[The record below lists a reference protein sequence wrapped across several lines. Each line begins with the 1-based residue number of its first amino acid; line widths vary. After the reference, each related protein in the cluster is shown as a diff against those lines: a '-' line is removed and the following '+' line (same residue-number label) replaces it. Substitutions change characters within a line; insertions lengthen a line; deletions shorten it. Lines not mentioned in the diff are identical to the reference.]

1 MKKFILLPLII
12 ITLFILSAATAL
24 AADKV
29 NLHAD
34 FDNYDLGP
42 VSLKELSVEHRDNVT
57 IEQVGTEKVLRL
69 RHSVSGTIA
78 SQNMISS
85 NEINISAEAIITFDV
100 MNRNSDTGHLYVQL
114 RSNDGNTADST
125 SNQIN
130 IIKIDSGKITYL
142 PEMKS
147 VTEAISTTQWA
158 KITLIINP
166 VTGKL
171 TLYNNG
177 VLKVSVDDFRSLRNW
192 QAFDFSKTIFR
203 FQNYVKST
211 PSGASPYVTDII
223 YDNIRIAQGTGDV
236 FATSAKVYFNNT
248 STAITEA
255 KNGPLVAKAS
265 LLNKGDSIKQV
276 KVFFAYKSDGVLK
289 ELQAADYTL
298 AAHETT
304 YVPCNMTLQGTAPG
318 DTVEIM
324 VLEPDTLKPLMAPK
338 VMYLRNAIETP
349 IHEEMQYLYSQRQV
363 SHPRVMATKADF
375 DAIRSLVKTDP
386 TAKAWADSIIAR
398 ADNMVAANITNS
410 SSPYY
415 ISYVVSSTNDILT
428 MSRRVLDMM
437 QTLGMAHQLTGQET
451 VPSKY
456 SSKAFD
462 VLFEASFF
470 DDWMHSHFLDT
481 AEMMTAFAIGYDWM
495 YYAFDD
501 YDRQFIAET
510 VKRLGLD
517 YAKQAYDGTGG
528 TANTGWWKRVDYN
541 WNTVCNSGIIVAA
554 SAFADIYP
562 DLAFELSSK
571 AINNIKIAL
580 KPFSPHGGYAE
591 SSDYAIYAM
600 EYFARSM
607 QTLEC
612 TYGTDFGMANHSGLS
627 GVGNYLIQIDGPLGI
642 NNYHD
647 SASNHPHIN
656 TFVMSYLGKK
666 YDNPTYSIAR
676 MRSIADHNLAPSAL
690 DLIWYNADV
699 DADDTSDVPLDGYF
713 AGAEVVS
720 MRSGFDS
727 DDLFLSAHGGEA
739 NVSHSH
745 IDGGTFVLDML
756 GTRFASDIGA
766 EGYGKEGYFGDN
778 RFKYYRARAEGHNTL
793 VINPDLTPG
802 QSTNCHLPFERTD
815 FTGNSPF
822 AILDMTPAYEPYGAQ
837 SARRGY
843 MLCDNR
849 QTAVI
854 RDEIILNNENENTVY
869 WFMQTQAAVV
879 VDGNILTLTKDG
891 KSVRAE
897 FVTDGSD
904 TVLSY
909 GAAEPLPTSPTD
921 VTNASNPSFTRIYL
935 KTTAK
940 GSLNIT
946 VKFTP
951 SSGDFADINSIY
963 SLSNW

>member
-1 MKKFILLPLII
+1 MKKLIIPLIVI
-12 ITLFILSAATAL
+12 ALCILSAVTAL

-34 FDNYDLGP
+34 FDNYNIGD
-42 VSLKELSVEHRDNVT
+42 VVINELSVEHRDKVV
-57 IEQVGTEKVLRL
+57 IEKANGEKVLRL
-69 RHSVSGTIA
+69 RHSVSDTIG
-78 SQNMISS
+78 SQNMISADTIS
-85 NEINISAEAIITFDV
+85 LSAETIITFDV
-100 MNRNSDTGHLYVQL
+100 MNRNPDTGHLYVQL
-114 RSNDGNTADST
+114 RSNDGKTADST

-130 IIKIDSGKITYL
+130 IIKIDSGKIVYL
-142 PEMKS
+142 PEMKNVS
-147 VTEAISTTQWA
+147 ETIGTDTWA
-158 KITLIINP
+158 KITLIIDP
-166 VTGKL
+166 VTGRL
-171 TLYNNG
+171 ILYNNG
-177 VLKVSVDDFRSLRNW
+177 VLKVSVDNFRLLKNW

-203 FQNYVKST
+203 FQNYVKSA

-223 YDNIRIAQGTGDV
+223 YDNIRIAQGEIDV
-236 FATSAKVYFNNT
+236 FATSAKLYFNST
-248 STAITEA
+248 SSSVTEA
-255 KNGPLVAKAS
+255 KNGPLLAKTS
-265 LLNKGDSIKQV
+265 LLNKGDIAKRV
-276 KVFFAYKSDGVLK
+276 KVYFAYKSDGVLK
-289 ELQAADYTL
+289 ELQATDYTL
-298 AAHETT
+298 AAGETT
-304 YVPCNMTLQGTAPG
+304 YVPCSMTLQDTSPG

-338 VMYLRNAIETP
+338 VMYLKNAIETP
-349 IHEEMQYLYSQRQV
+349 IQEEMQYLYNKKQV
-363 SHPRVMATKADF
+363 SHPRVIATKEDF
-375 DAIRSLVKTDP
+375 DAIRALVKTDF
-386 TAKAWADSIIAR
+386 TAKAWADAIIAR
-398 ADNMVAANITNS
+398 ADDMVDADITKS

-451 VPSKY
+451 SDY
-456 SSKAFD
+456 SAKAFD

-470 DDWMHSHFLDT
+470 EDWMHSHFLDT

-495 YYAFDD
+495 YYAFND
-501 YDRQFIAET
+501 YDRQFIADT

-517 YAKQAYDGTGG
+517 YAKAAYDGTGG
-528 TANTGWWKRVDYN
+528 TDNTGWWKKVDYN
-541 WNTVCNSGIIVAA
+541 WNTVCNGGIVITC

-562 DLAFELSSK
+562 DLAFELSAK
-571 AINNIKIAL
+571 AINNMKLAL
-580 KPFSPHGGYAE
+580 EPFAPHGGYAE

-627 GVGNYLIQIDGPLGI
+627 GVGNYLIQVDGSLGI

-647 SASNHPHIN
+647 ASSNHPHIN

-676 MRSIADHNLAPSAL
+676 MHSISEYGFNPTAL
-690 DLIWYNADV
+690 DLIWYNANTG
-699 DADDTSDVPLDGYF
+699 DTSDVPLDGYF

-720 MRSGFDS
+720 MRSGFES

-745 IDGGTFVLDML
+745 IDGGTFVLDMQ
-756 GTRFASDIGA
+756 GVRFASDIGA
-766 EGYGKEGYFGDN
+766 EGYGKDGYFGDN
-778 RFKYYRARAEGHNTL
+778 RFKYYRARAEGHNTI

-802 QSTNCHLPFERTD
+802 QSTDCHLPFERTN
-815 FTGNSPF
+815 FTGANPF
-822 AILDMTPAYEPYGAQ
+822 AILNMTPAYADYGAV
-837 SARRGY
+837 SAKRGY

-869 WFMQTQAAVV
+869 WFMQTKADVK
-879 VDGNILTLTKDG
+879 VDGNTLTLTKDG
-891 KSVRAE
+891 KSIRAE
-897 FVTDGSD
+897 FVTDGTD

-909 GAAEPLPTSPTD
+909 GPSEPLSTSPTD
-921 VTNASNPSFTRIYL
+921 VINASNPSFTRISL

-951 SSGDFADINSIY
+951 SSGDFADINNIY
-963 SLSNW
+963 NLSNW

>member
-1 MKKFILLPLII
+1 M
-12 ITLFILSAATAL
+12 
-24 AADKV
+24 

-34 FDNYDLGP
+34 FDNFDIGN
-42 VSLKELSVEHRDNVT
+42 VSLTTSGLSVSPGTNNVSV
-57 IEQVGTEKVLRL
+57 EMHGTDKVLR
-69 RHSVSGTIA
+69 VSHQNTDASSAAKMVSTANMSLTEETIF
-78 SQNMISS
+78 
-85 NEINISAEAIITFDV
+85 TFDV
-100 MNRNSDTGHLYVQL
+100 MNRNFDTGSLYVQL
-114 RSNDGNTADST
+114 RSDDGQSANSST
-125 SNQIN
+125 NIIN
-130 IIKIDSGKITYL
+130 IIKIADGKIIYL
-142 PEMKS
+142 PDMKNIS
-147 VTEAISTTQWA
+147 ENISTSQWA
-158 KITLIINP
+158 KITLILDP
-166 VTGKL
+166 VTGRL
-171 TLYNNG
+171 TLYNND
-177 VLKVSVDDFRSLRNW
+177 VLKVDIDNFRSLKDGSW

-203 FQNYVKST
+203 MQNFARSASDGSAHYVS
-211 PSGASPYVTDII
+211 DII
-223 YDNIRIAQGTGDV
+223 YDNIRIAQGTGNMFV
-236 FATSAKVYFNNT
+236 TSAKLYYSSSSN
-248 STAITEA
+248 AITEA
-255 KNGPLVAKAS
+255 KNGPLTAKAS
-265 LLNKGDSIKQV
+265 LLNKGDSAKNV

-298 AAHETT
+298 AAHKTA
-304 YVPCNMTLQGTAPG
+304 YIPCSMTVQNTAPG

-324 VLEPDTLKPLMAPK
+324 VMEPDTLKPLMAPK
-338 VMYLRNAIETP
+338 VVYLKNAIETP
-349 IHEEMQYLYSQRQV
+349 IQDEMEYLYNEKQTP
-363 SHPRVMATKADF
+363 HPRVMATKADF
-375 DAIRSLVKTDP
+375 DAIRSLVKTD
-386 TAKAWADSIIAR
+386 AKAAQWADVIIAR
-398 ADNMVAANITNS
+398 ADAMAAADITNPS
-410 SSPYY
+410 SSYY
-415 ISYVVSSTNDILT
+415 IAYKISSTNDILT

-451 VPSKY
+451 QSSKY
-456 SSKAFD
+456 SQKAFD

-470 DDWMHSHFLDT
+470 EDWMHSHFLDT

-517 YAKQAYDGTGG
+517 YAKEAYDGTGG
-528 TANTGWWKRVDYN
+528 TDNTGWWKNVDYN
-541 WNTVCNSGIIVAA
+541 WNTVCNGGIIVAA

-571 AINNIKIAL
+571 AINNMKLAL
-580 KPFSPHGGYAE
+580 EPFAPHGGYAE

-627 GVGNYLIQIDGPLGI
+627 GVGSYLMQIDGSLGI

-647 SASNHPHIN
+647 AASNHPHIN

-666 YDNPTYSIAR
+666 YDNPAYSAAR
-676 MRSIADHNLAPSAL
+676 AHSIENYGFNPSAL
-690 DLIWYNADV
+690 DLIWYNANTP
-699 DADDTSDVPLDGYF
+699 DTSDIPLDGYF

-720 MRSGFDS
+720 MRSGFES

-745 IDGGTFVLDML
+745 IDGGTFVLDMQ
-756 GTRFASDIGA
+756 GVRFASDIGA
-766 EGYGKEGYFGDN
+766 EGYGKDGYFGDN
-778 RFKYYRARAEGHNTL
+778 RFKYYRARAEGHNTI

-802 QSTNCHLPFERTD
+802 QSTDCHLPFERTN
-815 FTGNSPF
+815 FTGANPF
-822 AILDMTPAYEPYGAQ
+822 AILNMTPAYADYGAV
-837 SARRGY
+837 SAKRGY

-869 WFMQTQAAVV
+869 WFMQTKAEVK

-891 KSVRAE
+891 KSIRAE

-909 GAAEPLPTSPTD
+909 GASEPLSSSPTD
-921 VTNASNPSFTRIYL
+921 VTNASNPSFTRISL

-951 SSGDFADINSIY
+951 SSGDFADINNIY
-963 SLSNW
+963 NLSNW